1 MIRNRLLTILEV
13 QCCRKNFTGDEPP
26 GEGRYTTQQ
35 GLFLWSWT
43 PERLFLLLNGCW
55 GLFFEVYP
63 PGNDKMSAYFVL
75 SHIYAISIDAE
86 GSRR

>member
-1 MIRNRLLTILEV
+1 LRSSTAG
-13 QCCRKNFTGDEPP
+13 KPFTGGEPP

-35 GLFLWSWT
+35 GLVLWSWAPDT
-43 PERLFLLLNGCW
+43 LFLLLNRCW
-55 GLFFEVYP
+55 GSFFEVYP
-63 PGNDKMSAYFVL
+63 PGNTKMRTYFVF